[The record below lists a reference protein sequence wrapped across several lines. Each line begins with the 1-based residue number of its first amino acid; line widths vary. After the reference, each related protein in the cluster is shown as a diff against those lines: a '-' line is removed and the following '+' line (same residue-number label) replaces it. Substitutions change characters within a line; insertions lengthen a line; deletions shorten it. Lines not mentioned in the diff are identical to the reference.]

1 MIEYLIKD
9 YSIFN
14 TLYRLFTRQIILQLL
29 WKRLIPN
36 IFWYLVIFNWL
47 EVPEF
52 STHWYKVGTLDILFK
67 IMLIFSTVHI
77 GGLPLKQA
85 SSAWACILPWFRVL
99 SRYISWSQTFGCLIL
114 IPTQAVLGCS
124 SEMQWVLDVLWKF
137 SALITSRRP
146 PIY

>member
-1 MIEYLIKD
+1 MRMLKYFFFKFKYFFAHEKFKHHPKKLHTYGSWEVFFLCSPECTKQPRTSFPFYKFF
-9 YSIFN
+9 YSI
-14 TLYRLFTRQIILQLL
+14 ISAM
-29 WKRLIPN
+29 
-36 IFWYLVIFNWL
+36 V
-47 EVPEF
+47 
-52 STHWYKVGTLDILFK
+52 S
-67 IMLIFSTVHI
+67 

-85 SSAWACILPWFRVL
+85 SSAWVCILPWFRVL